1 MSTILRQYIR
11 TFLSESKD
19 DIIEI
24 DETEDGV
31 SKVDEF
37 SGVGAIAGFTAPL
50 GWSGKDVE
58 GPGTKERRKK
68 KRKPS
73 WK

>member
-1 MSTILRQYIR
+1 MLRQYIR
-11 TFLSESKD
+11 AFILESNS
-19 DIIEI
+19 DIIEL
-24 DETEDGV
+24 DELDDDK
-31 SKVDEF
+31 KVDEF
-37 SGVGAIAGFTAPL
+37 SAVSGGAIAGFTAPL
-50 GWSGKDVE
+50 GWSGKDLE